1 MTRTPTLED
10 VAAAA
15 GVSTATVSRCLNEPR
30 KVVEDTR
37 RRVMAAVEALG
48 YAPNF
53 NARALVA
60 KRTQTIGAVI
70 PTMENAFFA
79 EGIQAFQSV
88 LQAQDFMLLIASSG
102 YDPDVE
108 AEAIRTL
115 AARGADG
122 VLLIGFDRAPEVY
135 DFLTTQSIPAIVS
148 WAYDPA
154 GPVPSVGFDN
164 AAAMEALARHAV
176 AQGHRHVGMISA
188 YQAGNDRARGRV
200 AGVQS
205 ALSAAGLPPA
215 TVIETRYGIAEGAD
229 ALDALLGEAPET
241 TLILSGNDV
250 LAAGAV
256 RRAQARGIS
265 VPEQLSITGFDD
277 IGIAQLVDPALTTVR
292 VPHRA
297 MGEAA
302 AHALLT
308 RVAGDPV
315 ESQLLPT
322 ELRIRDSLRAVGES
336 GGSLT

>member
-1 MTRTPTLED
+1 MSRTPTLED

-15 GVSTATVSRCLNEPR
+15 GVSTATVSRCLNTPD
-30 KVVEDTR
+30 KVVEETR
-37 RRVMAAVEALG
+37 RRVLDAVQALG

-53 NARALVA
+53 NARALAA

-102 YDPDVE
+102 YDPEIE

-122 VLLIGFDRAPEVY
+122 VLLIGFDRQPGVY
-135 DFLTTQSIPAIVS
+135 EFLATQSIPAVVA

-164 AAAMEALARHAV
+164 VAAMRSLASYAISL
-176 AQGHRHVGMISA
+176 GHRHVGVISA
-188 YQAGNDRARGRV
+188 LQEGNDRARGRV
-200 AGVQS
+200 QGVK
-205 ALSAAGLPPA
+205 AVLSDAGLPPA
-215 TVIETRYGIAEGAD
+215 TVIETTYGIAEGA
-229 ALDALLGEAPET
+229 AAFEHLRREAPET
-241 TLILSGNDV
+241 TLVICGNDV

-256 RRAQARGIS
+256 HRAKALGLT
-265 VPEQLSITGFDD
+265 VPGDISITGFDD
-277 IGIAQLVDPALTTVR
+277 LGLAQWIDPALTTVR
-292 VPHRA
+292 VPHRS

-302 AHALLT
+302 AQTLLAH
-308 RVAGDPV
+308 VGEEAV
-315 ESQLLPT
+315 ESRLLQT
-322 ELRIRDSLRAVGES
+322 ELCVRDSLAQPGP
-336 GGSLT
+336 TN